1 MAKAGGSA
9 AMPITWLDQMPIA
22 IAEAAPNSQ
31 SAPAR
36 VRRTRTR
43 RARSSAT

>member
-1 MAKAGGSA
+1 
-9 AMPITWLDQMPIA
+9 MPITWLDQMPIA
-22 IAEAAPNSQ
+22 SADAAPTSQ